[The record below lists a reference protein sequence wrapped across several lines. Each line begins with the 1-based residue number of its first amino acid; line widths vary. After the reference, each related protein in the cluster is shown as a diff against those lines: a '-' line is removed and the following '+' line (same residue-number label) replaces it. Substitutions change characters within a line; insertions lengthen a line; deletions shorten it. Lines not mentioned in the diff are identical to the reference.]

1 MSDFVGGRGS
11 DMPIVLADNA
21 NNTATITSGI
31 TVQTISM
38 VLFPFPCSGS
48 GSSSRHRGKRNSE
61 YRTIPTI
68 TAKMTAITIP
78 VMMARLKIARAW
90 GDSGLSAL
98 ITSTPKKAALSGC
111 TFMPSS
117 PNRRH
122 FGHRRRL
129 QDADCAKRLQGLRGI
144 ISTVLIA
151 HIGSNGDGLPLRDDP
166 LTGAGI
172 VIVVRCET
180 ESLPNGRAQTDSGVR
195 IEHP

>member
-1 MSDFVGGRGS
+1 
-11 DMPIVLADNA
+11 MPMVRADNA
-21 NNTATITSGI
+21 NKTVTITSGI
-31 TVQTISM
+31 AVQTISM

-48 GSSSRHRGKRNSE
+48 GSPSCQLGKRNSE
-61 YRTIPTI
+61 YRTIPTT

-78 VMMARLKIARAW
+78 VMMARLKIARAC

-98 ITSTPKKAALSGC
+98 ITSAPKKAALSGC

-151 HIGSNGDGLPLRDDP
+151 HIGPNGDCLPLRGDP
-166 LTGAGI
+166 LTVAGI
-172 VIVVRCET
+172 VVVVRCET
-180 ESLPNGRAQTDSGVR
+180 ESLLNGRAQTASEVR
-195 IEHP
+195 AESLTPAR